1 MADSGTHK
9 FNLETVDHI
18 GIVVNDCEKVAETW
32 ERMFGIG
39 PWAYVTNSG
48 TDPQGNEIE
57 SKLAFAYLGDLELEL
72 IQITRGKILHSE
84 FLEEHGEGL
93 HHLGFFVDDT
103 DGEAANLVKQGAEIL
118 IQRPGQW
125 IYLDSG
131 GPGGVI
137 FELMQ
142 RRGKITPELLE
153 QRRKAQEK

>member
-1 MADSGTHK
+1 MTESKTRK
-9 FNLETVDHI
+9 FKLETVDHI
-18 GIVVNDCEKVAETW
+18 GIVVRDCEKVIETW

-39 PWAYVTNSG
+39 PWTFTTNTG
-48 TDPQGNEIE
+48 TDAGGNPIDVR
-57 SKLAFAYLGDLELEL
+57 LAFAYLGDLEIEL
-72 IQITRGKILHSE
+72 IQVVKGKILHSE

-93 HHLGFFVDDT
+93 HHLGFFVDDV
-103 DGEAANLVKQGAEIL
+103 DREAAKLVTQGAKII

-142 RRGKITPELLE
+142 RRGKITG
-153 QRRKAQEK
+153 R